1 MPVQKR
7 GYFCAACGVL
17 FCLMVLPGPLCT
29 VTPPEIPDRV
39 THEATIPPHPA
50 EAIVGYCGT
59 SCLHPAQEE
68 ENEIILV
75 DS

>member
-17 FCLMVLPGPLCT
+17 FFLMVLPGPVCA
-29 VTPPEIPDRV
+29 VTPPKTPDRV
-39 THEATIPPHPA
+39 TQETTIPPPPA
-50 EAIVGYCGT
+50 EAVVGYCGT
-59 SCLHPAQEE
+59 SCLHPAHGE

-75 DS
+75 NS